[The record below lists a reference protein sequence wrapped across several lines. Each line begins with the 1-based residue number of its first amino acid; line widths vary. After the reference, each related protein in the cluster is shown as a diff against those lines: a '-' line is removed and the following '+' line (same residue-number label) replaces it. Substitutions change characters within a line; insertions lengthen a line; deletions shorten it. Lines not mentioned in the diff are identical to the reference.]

1 MMAGRNLTEE
11 KIKNIAEYCLQ
22 EADEDKDGKLSKAEF
37 QKVSILT
44 SKLTQQS
51 LASSDNI
58 SKLTIRF

>member
-1 MMAGRNLTEE
+1 MAGRNLTEE